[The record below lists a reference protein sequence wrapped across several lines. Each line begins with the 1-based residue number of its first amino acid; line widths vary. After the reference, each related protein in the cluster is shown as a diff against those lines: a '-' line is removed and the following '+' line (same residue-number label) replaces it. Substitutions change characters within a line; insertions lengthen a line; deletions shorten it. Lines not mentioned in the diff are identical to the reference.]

1 MMKRIIAIML
11 FFCFA
16 ISSYTAH
23 GEGSISGDIFGK
35 DTGIYHPYLALT
47 ERYSSNYKKT
57 EKNEEGGD
65 LTTVITPG
73 IWISLPSNRESR
85 LELETSNTAPGGL
98 SISRTK
104 PESFRRYQSFLLI
117 DSDIKTN
124 LKHSDANIVNYKAD
138 GFFQYNLRGGLS
150 FDFIDQL
157 RNSHE
162 PYGLGVSEDQDK
174 YLSNLSQIILSYDIT
189 EKISVRTDYSNFLLQ
204 YEDKA
209 VEDENQRAVEDA
221 NRSDNRFSGYLFY
234 RIKSKTALFTEI
246 EYMDISYRVSETD
259 SNELRYFLGIGW
271 DITEKSKGS
280 FKVGLGNKK
289 FKNPEFSD
297 GDGSNMALELK
308 LNHSFTPK
316 TSIKLIGL
324 RRTEETTIINTYY
337 SLVNSISAEYLQ
349 TINEKVSMNGQLLFS
364 NELYEGEFNYTGAEL
379 EEREDNNY
387 GFSVGT
393 KYLFR
398 EWLTGEASYIY
409 NIRNSNIDGV
419 GYAEHTIMF
428 NITGAM

>member
-1 MMKRIIAIML
+1 MMKRIIFIL
-11 FFCFA
+11 LL
-16 ISSYTAH
+16 IPVTAYA
-23 GEGSISGDIFGK
+23 EGSISGDIFGK
-35 DTGIYHPYLALT
+35 DTGIYHPYLSLT
-47 ERYSSNYKKT
+47 ENYSSNYKRT
-57 EKNEEGGD
+57 ENNIDGGD

-73 IWISLPSNRESR
+73 IWISLPSNKESR

-104 PESFRRYQSFLLI
+104 PETFRRYQSFLLL

-124 LKHSDANIVNYKAD
+124 LKDSDANIVNYKAD

-162 PYGLGVSEDQDK
+162 PYGLGVSHEQDQ
-174 YLSNLSQIILSYDIT
+174 YLSNLFQLILSYDIT

-204 YEDKA
+204 YDDMAIEYAD
-209 VEDENQRAVEDA
+209 
-221 NRSDNRFSGYLFY
+221 RSDNRFSGYLFY

-246 EYMDISYRVSETD
+246 EFMNIGYRTSETD
-259 SNELRYFLGIGW
+259 SSELRYFLGVDW

-280 FKVGLGNKK
+280 FKAGFGNKK
-289 FKNPEFSD
+289 FKNQELSE

-308 LNHSFTPK
+308 LNHTFTPK
-316 TSIKLIGL
+316 TSLKLIGL
-324 RRTEETTIINTYY
+324 RRTEETTITDTYY
-337 SLVNSISAEYLQ
+337 SLVNSITAEYLQ
-349 TINEKVSMNGQLLFS
+349 IINDKVSMNGQLLYS
-364 NELYEGEFNYTGAEL
+364 NEFYEGKVVGI
-379 EEREDNNY
+379 EEQEDNTY

-398 EWLTGEASYIY
+398 EWLTGEVSYIY

-419 GYAEHTIMF
+419 GYADHTMMF
-428 NITGAM
+428 NITGAW